1 MSQHDDFN
9 PAKKS
14 QDNDLSATVP
24 DIFAAMAKSA
34 EVPAN
39 FTVVKLGN
47 AATLKIPGEWAQ
59 LKAGLRSS
67 SVGYK
72 RAESVSVTITVGPL
86 ELDKRGEELIKNLCG
101 KEARALQDFEL
112 SGLQAALADSRRPD
126 KFEISAGS
134 TEMLHDRMVLVVQG
148 DLAREQVIEAII
160 VFPERIGF
168 GQLSF
173 KAIRPEFI
181 LYFDHLKLAL
191 QSIEWS

>member
-1 MSQHDDFN
+1 LSQHDDFN

-14 QDNDLSATVP
+14 QDQDLSATVP
-24 DIFAAMAKSA
+24 DIFASMAKSA
-34 EVPAN
+34 EVPAES
-39 FTVVKLGN
+39 TAVKLGN
-47 AATLKIPGEWAQ
+47 AATLKIPGVWGQ
-59 LKAGLRSS
+59 QKAGLRSS
-67 SVGYK
+67 SVSYK
-72 RAESVSVTITVGPL
+72 RAESVSAVITVGSL
-86 ELDKRGEELIKNLCG
+86 ELDKRGEELIKSLCA

-112 SGLQAALADSRRPD
+112 SGLQAALAESRRPD

-134 TEMLHDRMVLVVQG
+134 TELLHDRVVLVVQG

-160 VFPERIGF
+160 IFPERIGF

-191 QSIEWS
+191 QSIEWT